1 MLRSGLPRIALATAV
16 LGAALASC
24 GESPFEPR
32 GEGERIPLGQ
42 VIEDDVSGD
51 TVRSYSF
58 VASVRLLANPVPAG
72 KMITPQVVDPSTG
85 AVLAGAMSLTAP
97 SQEFS
102 SPGPFVVPASG
113 TFLIR
118 VRGGSAFSPD
128 DATAPFEFYVRRGF

>member
-58 VASVRLLANPVPAG
+58 VASVRAEYTVSLEALQGAVELR
-72 KMITPQVVDPSTG
+72 VVDSSSQQLVGSLYADPGSPP
-85 AVLAGAMSLTAP
+85 LAQP
-97 SQEFS
+97 
-102 SPGPFVVPASG
+102 
-113 TFLIR
+113 
-118 VRGGSAFSPD
+118 
-128 DATAPFEFYVRRGF
+128 